1 MSNLYRR
8 ALFAT
13 CVFAAT
19 CAVDFGVR
27 AAGPFDG
34 TYAGESPVAGSV
46 SPSCKDYHMTVVVKD
61 GHFNTVV
68 LTIPFSVDVS
78 ADGAFSATA
87 LRPGGRGGVGAMTG
101 KISGGTMTIDYHAA
115 DCAHHAVL
123 TRT

>member
-13 CVFAAT
+13 CVVAAT
-19 CAVDFGVR
+19 CAVDFGAH
-27 AAGPFDG
+27 AASPFDG
-34 TYAGESPVAGSV
+34 SYAGESPVVGSV
-46 SPSCKDYHMTVVVKD
+46 SPACKEYHMTVVVKD

-68 LTIPFSVDVS
+68 LTIPFSVDVG

-87 LRPGGRGGVGAMTG
+87 IRPGGKGMGAVTG
-101 KISGGTMTIDYHAA
+101 KISGDTMTMDYHAA